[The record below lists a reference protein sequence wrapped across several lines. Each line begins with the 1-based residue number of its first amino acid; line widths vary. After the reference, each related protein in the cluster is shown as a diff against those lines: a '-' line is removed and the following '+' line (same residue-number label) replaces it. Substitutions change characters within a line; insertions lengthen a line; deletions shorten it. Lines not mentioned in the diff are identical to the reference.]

1 MSTGRLIGI
10 DLGTTFSSVA
20 YVDATGHVV
29 CLPNREGQT
38 LTPSAVW
45 LNDAGLLDV
54 GAAAKAAL
62 TTHPDRVAVA
72 FKRRMGKLD
81 EPFKLGDRLFN
92 AAELSAA
99 VLRRLVED
107 AEHAIGP
114 IAGAVITVPAYFGDR
129 ERSATLRAAEQAGIR
144 VLDILNEPTS
154 AALAYAFDAYLQAG
168 GDPGDVATASIA
180 ATAPA
185 ISVVC
190 DLGGGTFDVTVIRIS
205 GSRFDVLATGGSL
218 TLGGRDWDERI
229 ADALERHVLDHA
241 GPDPHYD
248 PRAKAR
254 MLLDAE
260 AAKHVLSVKTEAS
273 VPAPYDGVPA
283 MPLTREWFEA
293 MTTVLAERMEEII
306 TGVMSDAKL
315 TWAEIEEVLL
325 VGGSTRMP
333 HIRQRIERL
342 SGLTPNTRLQP
353 DLAVAQGAAVYA
365 AILHVQAQSAVAAKA
380 NGEAHVASKRSG
392 SKRSAA
398 ARRSAATGARTTGA
412 HAKSSGSGQQ
422 EPADAAR
429 SSLAEMA
436 DAPFPD
442 GLFEEAFAEAAGSVK
457 LTQVNARSLGVV
469 VRSPRYAKFVNAI
482 VIPRNSP
489 LPAEE
494 SRRFVTHESG
504 QRRIRIPIVEGET
517 RDIQQAVEIGV
528 CVIEPLPAQ
537 LPAGAEVEV
546 TFTYDESGRVRVRA
560 EELSTHTAAET
571 LLHRPLSEPPPPSEL
586 NELAAA
592 VAQLAGA

>member
-45 LNDAGLLDV
+45 LNDAGTLEV
-54 GAAAKAAL
+54 GAPARAAL

-81 EPFKLGDRLFN
+81 APFKVGDRLFD

-107 AEHAIGP
+107 AEHALGP

-144 VLDILNEPTS
+144 VLDILNEPTA

-190 DLGGGTFDVTVIRIS
+190 DLGGGTFDVTVIRIN

-229 ADALERHVLDHA
+229 ADALERHILDHA

-260 AAKHVLSVKTEAS
+260 AAKHVLSVKTDAS

-283 MPLTREWFEA
+283 MTLTRDRFES
-293 MTTVLAERMEEII
+293 MTAVLAERMEEII
-306 TGVMSDAKL
+306 AGVMSDAKL
-315 TWAEIEEVLL
+315 TWAQIEEVLL

-333 HIRQRIERL
+333 HVRQRVERL

-365 AILHVQAQSAVAAKA
+365 AILHVQAQP
-380 NGEAHVASKRSG
+380 RS
-392 SKRSAA
+392 
-398 ARRSAATGARTTGA
+398 TGAASPNGKLIAGKRGKTVA
-412 HAKSSGSGQQ
+412 NA
-422 EPADAAR
+422 P

-436 DAPFPD
+436 EAPFPD
-442 GLFEEAFAEAAGSVK
+442 GLFEEAFSEAAGSVK
-457 LTQVNARSLGVV
+457 LTQVNARSLGVI

-494 SRRFVTHESG
+494 SRLFVTHEPG

-528 CVIEPLPAQ
+528 CVIEPLPAN

-571 LLHRPLSEPPPPSEL
+571 LLHRPQSTPAPPSEL

>member
-45 LNDAGLLDV
+45 LNDAGLLEV

-81 EPFKLGDRLFN
+81 EPFKLSDRLCD

-144 VLDILNEPTS
+144 VLDILNEPTA

-190 DLGGGTFDVTVIRIS
+190 DLGGGTFDVTVIRIN

-229 ADALERHVLDHA
+229 ADAMERHILDHA

-260 AAKHVLSVKTEAS
+260 AAKHVLSVKPEAS
-273 VPAPYDGVPA
+273 APAPYDGVPA
-283 MPLTREWFEA
+283 LTLTRDRFESI
-293 MTTVLAERMEEII
+293 TTVLAERMEEII
-306 TGVMSDAKL
+306 AGVMNDAKL
-315 TWAEIEEVLL
+315 TWAQIEEVLL

-333 HIRQRIERL
+333 HVRQRIERL

-365 AILHVQAQSAVAAKA
+365 AILHVQAQARSPVAAGA
-380 NGEAHVASKRSG
+380 NGGSGAPMKQSG
-392 SKRSAA
+392 SKKSTATHKRTAAGARAA
-398 ARRSAATGARTTGA
+398 ADKPTGAGA
-412 HAKSSGSGQQ
+412 
-422 EPADAAR
+422 ETPDAAQ

-436 DAPFPD
+436 DVPFPD
-442 GLFEEAFAEAAGSVK
+442 GLFEEAFSEAAGSIK
-457 LTQVNARSLGVV
+457 LTQVNARSLGVI

-517 RDIQQAVEIGV
+517 RDVQQSVGIGV
-528 CVIEPLPAQ
+528 CVIEPLPAH

-592 VAQLAGA
+592 VAQLAGV